1 MNMLKL
7 ARAFLVTILAVFAS
21 QMVLADS
28 HESLPRSDAPE
39 GAEVYIISPKDG
51 ETVAKKFT
59 VKFGLIGMGVAPA
72 GIEKTHTG
80 HHHLL
85 IDGEINNMNAPIGAN
100 AMHFGGGQ
108 TETEIILEPGSHT
121 LQLILADHMH
131 IPHNPPLTSELI
143 TITVK

>member
-1 MNMLKL
+1 MLKL
-7 ARAFLVTILAVFAS
+7 TRVFLMTLFAVLVS

-28 HESLPRSDAPE
+28 HESMTQLDSPE
-39 GAEVYIISPKDG
+39 GAAVYIISPKDG
-51 ETVAKKFT
+51 STVGKRFT
-59 VKFGLIGMGVAPA
+59 VKFGLLGMGVAPA
-72 GIEKTHTG
+72 GIKKANTG

-85 IDGEINNMNAPIGAN
+85 IDGEIEHMNAPIGAN

-108 TETEIILEPGSHT
+108 TETEITLELGQHT